1 MLFLY
6 RFAPQVALLQS
17 ELLAIHYSLF
27 AAATVPNPDII
38 QKAQHLRDQLN
49 DWSYRYYVQD
59 DPAVPDAE
67 YDRAFRAL
75 KDLETQYP
83 DLITADSPTQRV
95 GDVPLDAFEQVQH
108 EVPMLSLDNAF
119 DDDDLHAFDK
129 RIRERL
135 DVNETVDYVAEP
147 KLDGL
152 AISLLYLDGELVR
165 AATRGDGQTGENITV
180 NARTIR
186 SVPLTL
192 RGDALPSRLE
202 VRGEVVMPHGGFAA
216 LNARQEEAGQKIFA
230 NPRNAAAGSL
240 RQLDPR
246 ITASRPL
253 EFYAYSMA
261 QLEGVS
267 EPATH
272 ADMLDALRSWG
283 LRVNPEVRVCA
294 GVDALLAFYHG
305 ILEKRDR
312 LDYDIDGVVY
322 KVNRFDWQ
330 QDLGFVSRA
339 PRWAIAHKFPA
350 QEELTVLN
358 GVDWQVGRTGALT
371 PVARL
376 EPVHV
381 GGVIVSNATLHNI
394 DEIQRLDI
402 RIGDTVV
409 VYRAG
414 DVIPKVVRA
423 LPERRPA
430 DAQDIALPPS
440 CPVCGSDILRGDD
453 QVVARCTGGLICG
466 AQQREAIK
474 HFASRRAMD
483 IDGLGDKLVDALVD
497 QQLIATVA
505 DLYRLKAEQVAGLE
519 RMGEKSADNLI
530 AALETSKTVG
540 LGRFL
545 FALGILQIGEETA
558 KNLADCFGDLEGIR
572 RAPLLLL
579 LAVPDVGMEVAKAIG
594 AFFAEADNEAVI
606 DGLLAEGVNP
616 QASGVPSAAFV
627 NSLTLAQLLKSAKR
641 LGMNLEGIGDKSL
654 ETIGGH
660 FRTVAELSAAAAEGA
675 GAEPKGVRSG
685 VMTQLAKAL
694 AENDWQARL
703 QDAEDQVAAL
713 AARAPAQVENRPLE
727 GQTWVLTG
735 TLEQLTRDQAKQALQ
750 QLGAKVA
757 GSVSKNT
764 STVVAGAS
772 AGSKLAKAESLGVE
786 VCDEAA
792 LLSML
797 TQHGIDPG
805 AL

>member
-1 MLFLY
+1 
-6 RFAPQVALLQS
+6 
-17 ELLAIHYSLF
+17 
-27 AAATVPNPDII
+27 VPNPDII

-67 YDRAFRAL
+67 YDRAFREL
-75 KDLETQYP
+75 KDLEAQYP

-119 DDDDLHAFDK
+119 DDDDLRAFDK

-135 DVNETVDYVAEP
+135 GVDETVDYVAEP

-152 AISLLYLDGELVR
+152 AISLLYLDGQLVR

-192 RGDALPSRLE
+192 RGSQVPSRLE
-202 VRGEVVMPHGGFAA
+202 VRGEVVMPHAGFAA
-216 LNARQEEAGQKIFA
+216 LNARQEAAEQKVFA

-240 RQLDPR
+240 RQLDSR

-261 QLEGVS
+261 QLEGVP

-272 ADMLDALRSWG
+272 ADMLEALRSWG

-294 GVDALLAFYHG
+294 GVDALLAFYQG
-305 ILEKRDR
+305 ILEKRDH

-322 KVNRFDWQ
+322 KVDRFDWQ

-430 DAQDIALPPS
+430 DARDIALPPS
-440 CPVCGSDILRGDD
+440 CPVCGS
-453 QVVARCTGGLICG
+453 
-466 AQQREAIK
+466 E
-474 HFASRRAMD
+474 
-483 IDGLGDKLVDALVD
+483 
-497 QQLIATVA
+497 IATVA

-654 ETIGGH
+654 ETLGGH

-685 VMTQLAKAL
+685 VMTQLARAL
-694 AENDWQARL
+694 AENGWQARL

-713 AARAPAQVENRPLE
+713 AARAPAQAESRPLE

>member
-1 MLFLY
+1 MTNNNDLSQQ
-6 RFAPQVALLQS
+6 AQS
-17 ELLAIHYSLF
+17 
-27 AAATVPNPDII
+27 
-38 QKAQHLRDQLN
+38 LRDQLN
-49 DWSYRYYVQD
+49 DWSYRYYVLD

-67 YDRAFRAL
+67 YDRLYRELKAL
-75 KDLETQYP
+75 EEANPELV
-83 DLITADSPTQRV
+83 TADSPTQRV
-95 GDVPLDAFEQVQH
+95 GDVPLDAFDQVQH
-108 EVPMLSLDNAF
+108 EVPMLSLDNVF
-119 DDDDLHAFDK
+119 EDDELRAFDK
-129 RIRERL
+129 RIHERL
-135 DVNETVDYVAEP
+135 DVSGDIAYVAEP

-152 AISLLYLDGELVR
+152 AISLLYENGELVR
-165 AATRGDGQTGENITV
+165 AATRGDGQTGENITS

-192 RGDALPSRLE
+192 RGDKIPDRLE
-202 VRGEVVMPHGGFAA
+202 VRGEVVMPHAGFAK
-216 LNARQEEAGQKIFA
+216 LNERQETAGQKAFA

-240 RQLDPR
+240 RQLDSR
-246 ITASRPL
+246 ITAERPL

-261 QLEGVS
+261 QLEGVD

-272 ADMLDALRSWG
+272 SGMLEMLREWG
-283 LRVNPEVRVCA
+283 LRVNPEVRVCQ
-294 GVDALLAFYHG
+294 GVDDLLTFYHG
-305 ILEKRDR
+305 ILDKRDA

-322 KVNRFDWQ
+322 KVDRFDWQ
-330 QDLGFVSRA
+330 RDLGFVSRA
-339 PRWAIAHKFPA
+339 PRWATAHKFPA

-376 EPVHV
+376 EPVSV
-381 GGVIVSNATLHNI
+381 GGVTVSNATLHNI

-402 RIGDTVV
+402 RVGDTVV

-423 LPERRPA
+423 IPERRP
-430 DAQDIALPPS
+430 DNTETISLPS
-440 CPVCGSDILRGDD
+440 HCPVCGSDILRGDGE
-453 QVVARCTGGLICG
+453 VVARCTGGLICG

-497 QQLIATVA
+497 QELIATIA

-530 AALETSKTVG
+530 AALEASKKVS

-558 KNLADCFGDLEGIR
+558 KNLADCFGDLETIR
-572 RAPLLLL
+572 RAPPMLL

-594 AFFAEADNEAVI
+594 AFFAEADNETVI
-606 DGLLAEGVNP
+606 DGLLTEGVSP
-616 QASGVPSAAFV
+616 QSSGEPSAAFAGT
-627 NSLTLAQLLKSAKR
+627 LTLAHLLKSAKR
-641 LGMNLEGIGDKSL
+641 LGMDLEGIGDKSL
-654 ETIGGH
+654 ETLASH
-660 FRTVAELSAAAAEGA
+660 YKTVAALAAGAAEGA

-685 VMTQLAKAL
+685 VMLQLRKAL
-694 AENDWQARL
+694 AENGWQAQLEQAEAMAADL
-703 QDAEDQVAAL
+703 Q
-713 AARAPAQVENRPLE
+713 ARAPAQTESKPLE

-735 TLEQLTRDQAKQALQ
+735 TLEQFTRDQAKKALQ

-764 STVVAGAS
+764 TMVAAGAA

-792 LLSML
+792 LVSLFEE
-797 TQHGIDPG
+797 HGIDPG